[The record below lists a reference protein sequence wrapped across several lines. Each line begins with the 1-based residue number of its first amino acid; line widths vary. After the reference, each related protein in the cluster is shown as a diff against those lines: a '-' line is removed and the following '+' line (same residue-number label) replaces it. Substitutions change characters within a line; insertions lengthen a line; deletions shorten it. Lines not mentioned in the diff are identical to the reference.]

1 MEENTKIKKQ
11 LIEQEMK
18 QSYLDYSMSVIV
30 GRALPDVRDGLKPV
44 HRRILYAMHQIGL
57 TFNKPFKK
65 SARIVGEVLGKYH
78 PHGDTAVYD
87 TLVRMAQEFSL
98 RYPLIKGQG
107 NFGSIDGDK
116 AAAMRYC
123 ISGETLLLTNKGIIP
138 IKEISEKQETRI
150 NHKILSFNGNL
161 NKTSKFFNSGKH
173 KIIEIETSQGFKI
186 RGSYNHPILCWS
198 KGLLGKPQFEWKLL
212 SEVKKDDIAILQR
225 NFKLFSNK
233 KQKLKQFFP
242 KNKRFKNIK
251 LPKESSID
259 LAFLL
264 GALVAEGSFHQNK
277 IIFNNSNSK
286 YYNKIKNIVKNQFKG
301 IQIYERKLEG
311 YDEFE
316 IYHQKIIQFLINLG
330 LKNTKSHNK
339 EIPKIILLS
348 PKEEV
353 TAFLK
358 GLFEGDGTISFKTDK
373 RHNGKS
379 FELAYHSKSKKL
391 IDTLKILLLNYG
403 ITTTKSYLD
412 KRNDCYKLQI
422 TGIHSLNQFSKEIG
436 FFSDKKK
443 KLIKKAEKISKNRLS
458 KTDFIPFLSDYFRS
472 KYNNYFLKKNNFD
485 RYNKLKINL
494 KKINKI
500 IDSEDKKLLKE
511 ILQNNYYFN
520 KITKVKKL
528 NKKEDVYSIKV
539 NSNCHSFTA
548 NGFINHNTEAKL
560 AKISDELL
568 TDIQKETV
576 DYQENFDGSLKEP
589 IVLPAKLP
597 NLLLNGSTGIAVG
610 MATNIPPHNLL
621 ELCEAIIHLVK
632 NPDSTI
638 ENLME
643 YVKGPDFPTGGI
655 IAGKQGIYYAYKT
668 GRGKIRVKAKF
679 HTEEKKNRESLIITE
694 IPYMVNKSMLL
705 QSIAHLVNE
714 KVIEGISD
722 IRDESDREGM
732 RVVIELKKGADENV
746 VTNLLYKHT
755 SLQNTFGVIML
766 ALDHNQ
772 PKVMNL
778 KEILSHY
785 IEHRKEV
792 IARRTK
798 YDLKKAEARA
808 HILEGLKIALANI
821 DEVVKGIK
829 ASKDVNEAKEFLTN
843 TYSLSEKQAQA
854 ILDMKLQKLT
864 SLETNKIDEEHN
876 NLMKLIEELK
886 SILASEEKILNIITE
901 DLEELKNKYNSKRRT
916 EIHEGEDE
924 DIEIEDLIPEED
936 VVITMT
942 SSGYVKRIPLIE
954 YKVQKRGGVGVK
966 GTEKKEEDVVE
977 NLFVTSTHNYLLC
990 FSSSGQVYWIKAYRI
1005 PEMGKYSKGKAIV
1018 NLLNLKQGDK
1028 ITTVIPVKAFDDKSY
1043 LLMATKNGLIKKTN
1057 LKNYSKPRQGGI
1069 IGIKL
1074 RDHDELVNVKLTNN
1088 YQRFIIASRNG
1099 QAVRFDEKDVRDM
1112 GRNSMGVRG
1121 IKLNPGDEVIGMEL
1135 AEETRSLL
1143 TVTENGYGKR
1153 SPIVDYR
1160 LISRGGKGVRNI
1172 KTSSRNGKVVSI
1184 KTVSDEDEII
1194 AISENGIVI
1203 RMQAKD
1209 ISIIGRNTQ
1218 GVRVMRL
1225 REGDK
1230 VTTVAKIVTN
1240 NVDKEEDERDN

>member
-1 MEENTKIKKQ
+1 MYKMEENKKIIKQ

-44 HRRILYAMHQIGL
+44 HRRILFSMQQLGFY
-57 TFNKPFKK
+57 FNKPFKK
-65 SARIVGEVLGKYH
+65 SARIVGDVIGKYH
-78 PHGDTAVYD
+78 PHGDTAIYD
-87 TLVRMAQEFSL
+87 TLVRMAQDFSL

-107 NFGSIDGDK
+107 NFGNIDGDR
-116 AAAMRYC
+116 AAAMRY
-123 ISGETLLLTNKGIIP
+123 
-138 IKEISEKQETRI
+138 
-150 NHKILSFNGNL
+150 
-161 NKTSKFFNSGKH
+161 
-173 KIIEIETSQGFKI
+173 
-186 RGSYNHPILCWS
+186 
-198 KGLLGKPQFEWKLL
+198 
-212 SEVKKDDIAILQR
+212 
-225 NFKLFSNK
+225 
-233 KQKLKQFFP
+233 
-242 KNKRFKNIK
+242 
-251 LPKESSID
+251 
-259 LAFLL
+259 
-264 GALVAEGSFHQNK
+264 
-277 IIFNNSNSK
+277 
-286 YYNKIKNIVKNQFKG
+286 
-301 IQIYERKLEG
+301 
-311 YDEFE
+311 
-316 IYHQKIIQFLINLG
+316 
-330 LKNTKSHNK
+330 
-339 EIPKIILLS
+339 
-348 PKEEV
+348 
-353 TAFLK
+353 
-358 GLFEGDGTISFKTDK
+358 
-373 RHNGKS
+373 
-379 FELAYHSKSKKL
+379 
-391 IDTLKILLLNYG
+391 
-403 ITTTKSYLD
+403 
-412 KRNDCYKLQI
+412 
-422 TGIHSLNQFSKEIG
+422 
-436 FFSDKKK
+436 
-443 KLIKKAEKISKNRLS
+443 
-458 KTDFIPFLSDYFRS
+458 
-472 KYNNYFLKKNNFD
+472 
-485 RYNKLKINL
+485 
-494 KKINKI
+494 
-500 IDSEDKKLLKE
+500 
-511 ILQNNYYFN
+511 
-520 KITKVKKL
+520 
-528 NKKEDVYSIKV
+528 
-539 NSNCHSFTA
+539 
-548 NGFINHNTEAKL
+548 TEAKL
-560 AKISDELL
+560 AKISEELL

-576 DYQENFDGSLKEP
+576 DFQDNFDNSRKEP
-589 IVLPAKLP
+589 IVLPAKIP

-632 NPDSTI
+632 NPESSI
-638 ENLME
+638 EDLME
-643 YVKGPDFPTGGI
+643 FVKGPDFPTGGI

-679 HTEEKKNRESLIITE
+679 HTEEKKNREALIVTE

-732 RVVIELKKGADENV
+732 RVVIELKKGADGNV
-746 VTNLLYKHT
+746 ITNLLYKHT
-755 SLQNTFGVIML
+755 SLQTTFGVIML

-778 KEILSHY
+778 KEILSHF
-785 IEHRKEV
+785 IDHRVEV
-792 IARRTK
+792 ITRRTQF
-798 YDLKKAEARA
+798 DLKKAEARA
-808 HILEGLKIALANI
+808 HILEGLKIALTNI

-829 ASKDVNEAKEFLTN
+829 ASSDVNEAREFLIN
-843 TYSLSEKQAQA
+843 TYTLSEKQAQA

-864 SLETNKIDEEHN
+864 SLETNKIDEEHK
-876 NLMKLIEELK
+876 NLMELINELK
-886 SILASEEKILNIITE
+886 SILDSEQKILDIITE
-901 DLEELKNKYNSKRRT
+901 DLEELKKKYNSKRRT

-936 VVITMT
+936 VVVTMT

-954 YKVQKRGGVGVK
+954 YKVQRRGGVGVK

-990 FSSSGQVYWIKAYRI
+990 FSSSGQVYWIKAYKI

-1028 ITTVIPVKAFDDKSY
+1028 ITTVIPIKMFDDKSY
-1043 LLMATKNGLIKKTN
+1043 LLMTTKNGLIKKTN
-1057 LKNYSKPRQGGI
+1057 LKNYSKPRKGGI

-1074 RDHDELVNVKLTNN
+1074 RDNDELVNVKLTNN
-1088 YQRFIIASRNG
+1088 YQRFIIASKDG

-1121 IKLNPGDEVIGMEL
+1121 IRLNPGDEVIGMEL
-1135 AEETRSLL
+1135 AEETKSLL
-1143 TVTENGYGKR
+1143 TVTEHGYGKR

-1240 NVDKEEDERDN
+1240 SVEEDESDN